1 LEVAR
6 EEATMRTTKVLSIT
20 LPEAMLK
27 EAKKRAKKENRTMS
41 ELVREALRRYE
52 ALQSLRE
59 LQAYGEERARAA
71 GILTEEDVDRVIH
84 EYRAEKR
91 AAAEAK
97 RQMQERKA
105 F

>member
-1 LEVAR
+1 
-6 EEATMRTTKVLSIT
+6 MRTTKVLSVT

-27 EAKKRAKKENRTMS
+27 QAKKRAKKENRTMS

-52 ALQSLRE
+52 GLQALQE
-59 LQAYGEERARAA
+59 LQAYGEERARAT

-91 AAAEAK
+91 AAAAK

-105 F
+105 S